1 MSNQERSKEA
11 KQICCGM
18 SPGSEQ
24 GTGAAEGGQGGH
36 GAGTLSESRVHNAEQ
51 ESFQA
56 KEVGRLIPR

>member
-1 MSNQERSKEA
+1 MSNQERGKEA
-11 KQICCGM
+11 SGM

-24 GTGAAEGGQGGH
+24 GTGAVEGGQGGH